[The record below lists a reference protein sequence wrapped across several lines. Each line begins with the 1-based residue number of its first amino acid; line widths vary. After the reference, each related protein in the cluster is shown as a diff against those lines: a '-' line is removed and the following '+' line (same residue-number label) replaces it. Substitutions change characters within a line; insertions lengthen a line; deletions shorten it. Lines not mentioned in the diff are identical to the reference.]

1 MSPED
6 FDHNDPLEAR
16 LRAMRPAELPAPLAD
31 SLDRAQPRRIHWLAF
46 AVPLAA
52 AAVWIIALLLGYRA
66 DTNPTAD
73 TASDDDRL
81 QPSDLRVFV
90 PIAEKSTLV
99 EVQDLGL
106 VETIPT
112 RPIRVMRYTWIDD
125 TTLQSDDGR
134 STMRRTQP
142 RQQIVPVVLQV
153 Y

>member
-6 FDHNDPLEAR
+6 FDRDDPLEVR
-16 LRAMRPAELPAPLAD
+16 LRAMRPAELPAPLAN
-31 SLDRAQPRRIHWLAF
+31 SLDRAKPRRIHWLAF
-46 AVPLAA
+46 AAPLAA
-52 AAVWIIALLLGYRA
+52 AAVWIIAFLSGHGA
-66 DTNPTAD
+66 DTSPTAD
-73 TASDDDRL
+73 ATSEDGLL

-90 PIAEKSTLV
+90 PIEEKSTLV

-112 RPIRVMRYTWIDD
+112 RPVRVMRYTWIDD

-142 RQQIVPVVLQV
+142 REQIVPVVLQV